1 MKKTMFLVVA
11 MALLMSAIMP
21 GISLMTEE
29 DELVVTVNQFVAY
42 ASDGDGE
49 EEPDLDVNIDI
60 NGGTDEEGRGL
71 LFYLIV
77 GAVIVVVIVAIV
89 SMTNSKK

>member
-1 MKKTMFLVVA
+1 VKKTMFLVVA